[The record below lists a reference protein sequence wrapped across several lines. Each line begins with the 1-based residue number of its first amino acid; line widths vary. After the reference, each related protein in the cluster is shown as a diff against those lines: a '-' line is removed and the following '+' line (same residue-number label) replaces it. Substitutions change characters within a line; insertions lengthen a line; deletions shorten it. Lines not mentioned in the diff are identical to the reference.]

1 MKQHHSLD
9 PKVAKQVGIN
19 AALIIW
25 NLSYLQSQRESQG
38 GDEFY
43 HEGKWWVRHSYESL
57 AEWHDYLSIPQIKR
71 IMKKLEDDGHIS
83 KASLGKNPWDRTT
96 YWHVSPVFM
105 HSTESHHASDAS
117 VLSDS
122 TKSYDVQ
129 QKNNNKQRPAKFDEF
144 WSLYPKKVDKKNS
157 RAKFIK
163 LPDSEQQLAIAYLKT
178 KPFAETMRTA
188 PKENPTQYVPCATKF
203 IGGARWEDEPTTQPT
218 NGRTAL

>member
-9 PKVAKQVGIN
+9 PRVAEQVGIN

-38 GDEFY
+38 GDDFY

-57 AEWHDYLSIPQIKR
+57 AEWHNYLSIPQIKR

-117 VLSDS
+117 VPSDS

-129 QKNNNKQRPAKFDEF
+129 QKNNKVTKGRFVPPTMEDVSAYAEEKNYTIDAEYFVAYWSTRDWELKGGRKMKCWKSAITTWRKNNFDQP
-144 WSLYPKKVDKKNS
+144 S
-157 RAKFIK
+157 
-163 LPDSEQQLAIAYLKT
+163 T
-178 KPFAETMRTA
+178 KP
-188 PKENPTQYVPCATKF
+188 
-203 IGGARWEDEPTTQPT
+203 TT
-218 NGRTAL
+218 RSFL

>member
-9 PKVAKQVGIN
+9 PKVAEQVGIN
-19 AALIIW
+19 AALLIW

-38 GDEFY
+38 GDDFY

-57 AEWHDYLSIPQIKR
+57 AEWHNYLSIPQIKR

-117 VLSDS
+117 VPSDS

-129 QKNNNKQRPAKFDEF
+129 QKNNKVTKRKFVPPTLE
-144 WSLYPKKVDKKNS
+144 
-157 RAKFIK
+157 
-163 LPDSEQQLAIAYLKT
+163 ECIAYANEKKFVLC
-178 KPFAETMRTA
+178 
-188 PKENPTQYVPCATKF
+188 PKHFFEFYSAGDWHDSYGTPVKNWKQKYITRNKDEVRRNGQYNS
-203 IGGARWEDEPTTQPT
+203 TQPNT
-218 NGRTAL
+218 EAPIL